1 VQIFFVSNSSSPID
15 YLPNFLVRILWRTF
29 IFGRRLFF
37 YMGGIG
43 HLVNFAILAFLI
55 ARAFIWKAP
64 LKRELLIISFAIAWL
79 YALSDEIH
87 QIFVPARTFQVLD
100 LFVDGLGAALG
111 VLVFALIR
119 IGNLLNKSLRL
130 SFLEYYR

>member
-1 VQIFFVSNSSSPID
+1 MV
-15 YLPNFLVRILWRTF
+15 
-29 IFGRRLFF
+29 FGRRLFF
-37 YMGGIG
+37 YMGPVG
-43 HLVNFAILAFLI
+43 HLVNFAVLSFLI
-55 ARAFIWKAP
+55 TRAFIWNAP
-64 LKRELLIISFAIAWL
+64 LKRELLIVSFVIAWL
-79 YALSDEIH
+79 YGLSDEIH

-119 IGNLLNKSLRL
+119 IGKLLNKSLRL